1 MPKIR
6 ESIFAGPQI
15 QELLLDTKFDD
26 TMDDRELVAWSAFRQ
41 VCHGLLGNY
50 KVENYSALVDDLIK
64 SYHQLGCNMS
74 FKRHFLHSHLFLFP
88 EYAGDVRD
96 EHSER
101 FHQDIT
107 KMESKYKGK
116 RSPAMLADFCWNLQC
131 GEPNALYKYKAN
143 YN

>member
-26 TMDDRELVAWSAFRQ
+26 TMDGRELVAWNAFKQ

-50 KVENYSALVDDLIK
+50 KVENYSALVDDLNK

-74 FKRHFLHSHLFLFP
+74 FKRHFLHSHLFP
-88 EYAGDVRD
+88 ENAGDVRD
-96 EHSER
+96 EHGER
-101 FHQDIT
+101 FHQDIARI
-107 KMESKYKGK
+107 ESKYNGK
-116 RSPAMLADFCWNLQC
+116 RSGFLLEFGVWRT
-131 GEPNALYKYKAN
+131 
-143 YN
+143 